1 MKLFFPFQDN
11 CPTAKEGFNVGAV
24 GARARIGLVGHKSCD
39 KPADSRI
46 GFGTDGDNGG
56 MDPSNTCGN
65 EATDVSNGAVT
76 SVKAFCYIFI
86 K

>member
-1 MKLFFPFQDN
+1 MP
-11 CPTAKEGFNVGAV
+11 KEGFNVAPNGAN
-24 GARARIGLVGHKSCD
+24 GARARIGLVGHKDCNQ
-39 KPADSRI
+39 PADSRI

-56 MDPSNTCGN
+56 MDHNNTCGN
-65 EATDVSNGAVT
+65 EATDGSNGGVT